1 MRLHIVTVSH
11 DHRLSV
17 VVPAAALGAA
27 IAVDSLPIGVKQ
39 SINPKQHSEVT
50 FIARKVVFFM
60 PIDGCLWTVGVSG
73 GQWESVGVSGVRRY
87 HGFSPVWV
95 CLFCPLLASA
105 GQWESVG
112 VSGVRRYHGIYITV
126 LSSRAWL

>member
-73 GQWESVGVSGVRRY
+73 GQWCEEVPWDLY
-87 HGFSPVWV
+87 HSFK
-95 CLFCPLLASA
+95 
-105 GQWESVG
+105 
-112 VSGVRRYHGIYITV
+112 
-126 LSSRAWL
+126 LSCVVIVNYSLTDL